1 MSGRITERHCAV
13 GQKRGVEQRIDP
25 RMMCAE
31 LVEVSWNDKSG
42 RLHRDVA
49 NLEDI
54 SLSGACVQLE
64 APVQKGTR
72 VTVKYGDGEMP
83 ATVRY
88 CLYRDLAYF
97 LGLQFEDGCKWS
109 AKRFR
114 PQYMLDPRELVLRT
128 VKRKRSGCPTVLP
141 QP

>member
-1 MSGRITERHCAV
+1 MGGRITDRMVER
-13 GQKRGVEQRIDP
+13 RETVEQRIDP

-31 LVEVSWNDKSG
+31 LVVLHWHDKAG
-42 RLHRDVA
+42 RRHRDVA

-64 APVQKGTR
+64 RPVQKGTHI
-72 VTVKYGDGEMP
+72 TVNYGGGEMP

-97 LGLQFEDGCKWS
+97 LGLQFDDGCRWS
-109 AKRFR
+109 TKRFR
-114 PQYMLDPRELVLRT
+114 PQYMLDPRELVLRAA
-128 VKRKRSGCPTVLP
+128 KRNRADGAPPGKR
-141 QP
+141 

>member
-1 MSGRITERHCAV
+1 MGGRKAEERRAV
-13 GQKRGVEQRIDP
+13 EPRQAVEQRIDP

-31 LVEVSWNDKSG
+31 LVEVRWNDRAG

-64 APVQKGTR
+64 TPVQKGTR
-72 VTVKYGDGEMP
+72 ITVNYGDGEMT

-97 LGLQFEDGCKWS
+97 LGLQFEEGCKWS
-109 AKRFR
+109 TKRFR
-114 PQYMLDPRELVLRT
+114 PQYMLDSRELVLRAA
-128 VKRKRSGCPTVLP
+128 RRRRAGEPAEP
-141 QP
+141 RQR

>member
-1 MSGRITERHCAV
+1 MMEPGL
-13 GQKRGVEQRIDP
+13 GVEQRIDP

-31 LVEVSWNDKSG
+31 LVEVLWKDKAG

-64 APVQKGTR
+64 KPVQKGTR
-72 VTVKYGDGEMP
+72 ITVNYGDGEMP

-97 LGLQFEDGCKWS
+97 LGVQFDDGCKWS
-109 AKRFR
+109 TQRFR
-114 PQYMLDPRELVLRT
+114 PQYMLDPRELVLRAA
-128 VKRKRSGCPTVLP
+128 KRKRAGENAIPGKR
-141 QP
+141 

>member
-1 MSGRITERHCAV
+1 
-13 GQKRGVEQRIDP
+13 
-25 RMMCAE
+25 MMCAE
-31 LVEVSWNDKSG
+31 LVEVRWNDKAG
-42 RLHRDVA
+42 RQHRDVA

-64 APVQKGTR
+64 TPVSKGTHI
-72 VTVKYGDGEMP
+72 TVNYGSGEMP

-97 LGLQFEDGCKWS
+97 LGLQFDDGCTWS
-109 AKRFR
+109 TKRFR

-128 VKRKRSGCPTVLP
+128 TKRKRTDAAGRCQRQHRLAPLR
-141 QP
+141 

>member
-1 MSGRITERHCAV
+1 MGGRRTQERRVVENRPA
-13 GQKRGVEQRIDP
+13 VEQRIDP

-31 LVEVSWNDKSG
+31 LVEVQWNDKAG
-42 RLHRDVA
+42 HLHRDVA

-64 APVQKGTR
+64 TPLQKGTR
-72 VTVKYGDGEMP
+72 ITVKYGDGEMP

-97 LGLQFEDGCKWS
+97 LGVQFEDGCKWS
-109 AKRFR
+109 TKRFR
-114 PQYMLDPRELVLRT
+114 PQYMLDPRELVLRAA
-128 VKRKRSGCPTVLP
+128 KRKRADEAAPGKR
-141 QP
+141 